1 MQTLKDAGYPG
12 WPYIHGAAG
21 GVCFV
26 WFSRSLATGRVCKD
40 LAWTIFRMT
49 RDTGRL
55 VRRNGHLVPAHV
67 PTEHYGKSLEAL
79 RTLALKSP
87 ALYRLRKGKEWVG
100 PVLYMEPAALPEV
113 GDESL
118 SFALLAAPPAHS
130 EGQRLSYLVNP
141 CLEPSLQL
149 EAAR

>member
-12 WPYIHGAAG
+12 WPYIHNAAG

-67 PTEHYGKSLEAL
+67 PTEHYGKSLEEL
-79 RTLALKSP
+79 RALALESP
-87 ALYRLRKGKEWVG
+87 ELYRLRKGKEWVG
-100 PVLYMEPAALPEV
+100 PVLYMEPAKLPEV

-118 SFALLAAPPAHS
+118 SFALLASPPERS
-130 EGQRLSYLVNP
+130 EGSRLRYRVDER
-141 CLEPSLQL
+141 LEPALHI
-149 EAAR
+149 EAA